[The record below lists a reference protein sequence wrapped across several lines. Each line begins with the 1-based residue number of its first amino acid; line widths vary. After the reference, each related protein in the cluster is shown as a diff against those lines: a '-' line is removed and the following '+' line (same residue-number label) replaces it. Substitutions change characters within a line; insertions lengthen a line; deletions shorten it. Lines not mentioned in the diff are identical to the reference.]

1 MKRREIIKLLGGA
14 AAARSLTAR
23 AQQAATPLIGVLG
36 GGSAAIDAFRVAA
49 IRQGL
54 KEAGYVEGQNF
65 AIEYRWAE
73 DHYDRLPAL
82 AAELVARRVT
92 VIVTFGNAAA
102 LAAKASTTTIPI
114 VFEIGVD
121 AVQYG
126 LVASLARPGGNI
138 TGVTFLGAEL
148 TAKQLE
154 ALHEVVPK
162 SAIIG
167 MLENPT
173 NPNAEAVRTNVQAA
187 ADSLGRK
194 LLVAHAVVAREIEPA
209 FTTLVQHGIGGLLLR
224 SDVLFNGQT
233 EMLVALAARHTLPTI
248 YPLREFVLAG
258 GLMSYGASLRDAL
271 RQVGLYTGRILMGAK
286 PADLPVM
293 QAVKIELV
301 INLETARALGI
312 TFPLPLLGRA
322 DEVIE

>member
-1 MKRREIIKLLGGA
+1 MRRRDFIALLGGVA
-14 AAARSLTAR
+14 GARPLAAR
-23 AQQAATPLIGVLG
+23 AQQPAMPLIGVLG
-36 GGSAAIDAFRVAA
+36 GGSATIDAFRVAA

-65 AIEYRWAE
+65 EIEYRWAE
-73 DHYDRLPAL
+73 DRYERLPAL
-82 AAELVARRVT
+82 AAELVARQVT

-102 LAAKASTTTIPI
+102 LAAKASTATIPI

-148 TAKQLE
+148 PAKQLE

-173 NPNAEAVRTNVQAA
+173 NPNAESVRANVQAA
-187 ADSLGRK
+187 AVSLGRK
-194 LLVAHAVVAREIEPA
+194 LAVAQAVVERDIEPA
-209 FTTLVQHGIGGLLLR
+209 FTTLVQQGVGALLLR
-224 SDVLFNGQT
+224 SDVLFNGRT
-233 EMLVALAARHTLPTI
+233 EMLVELAARHALPTI

-293 QAVKIELV
+293 QAVKVELV
-301 INLETARALGI
+301 INLKTARAFGI